1 MPARVFIHRLALA
14 LGRTVGELL
23 EQLTAHEL
31 RDWQQFDI
39 QCGLPD
45 VAAQWQRAQSAAIAT
60 AAAGSNVSPL
70 ELMPV
75 VAWDKK
81 PATAKE
87 IAEVFRGQV

>member
-14 LGRTVGELL
+14 LGRTVSELL

-45 VAAQWQRAQSAAIAT
+45 VAPSGSAPSPPPSPPPPQAQTSAR
-60 AAAGSNVSPL
+60 SS
-70 ELMPV
+70 
-75 VAWDKK
+75 
-81 PATAKE
+81 
-87 IAEVFRGQV
+87 